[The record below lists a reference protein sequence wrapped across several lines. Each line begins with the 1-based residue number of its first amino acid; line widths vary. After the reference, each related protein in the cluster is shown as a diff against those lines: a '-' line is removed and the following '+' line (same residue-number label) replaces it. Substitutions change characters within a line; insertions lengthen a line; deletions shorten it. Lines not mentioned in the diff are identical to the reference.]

1 LPDSESGDDEQ
12 LSERRRAGTVDPR
25 FGSVA
30 TQAAPADIAWR
41 YSRRAIFG
49 ERAKWLPPYRLV
61 PSFASADGQTA
72 VYRRRSQI
80 VLTDDSDNTHV
91 VHDATVKLDGN
102 EYKVRID
109 QYGYARLVRPTRSQQ
124 HVDPLS
130 NTVDGAADM
139 EREAALAVCKHLNE
153 HVDGIALAHRWTPS
167 PATQLVPTSVR
178 SFSEPQ
184 PEPPRKV
191 APADGKGEAKVRRS
205 AMEDYLDARA
215 GWLARRFA
223 WESGQRALQER
234 GARAAQGDATA
245 MQEHL
250 LNCLNDV
257 LWPVP
262 IKAAYEFRGTSEV
275 RIDVLMPGF
284 DVLPDREAVIAY
296 GNRVSVQRMTEVN
309 KVKLFDRHA
318 LGLTLRLLGEVFA
331 ALPTVQRATVTA
343 LQQPDHRPAR
353 YIVSAQVDRK
363 PWSHLYANGG
373 VIADSPEPA
382 LAAIKARYNLTGLG
396 AFMAIEPF

>member
-1 LPDSESGDDEQ
+1 M
-12 LSERRRAGTVDPR
+12 DPR

-30 TQAAPADIAWR
+30 EKPAPAAIAWR
-41 YSRRAIFG
+41 YSRRALFG

-80 VLTDDSDNTHV
+80 VLTDDSDNTQV
-91 VHDATVKLDGN
+91 VHDATVKLGGN

-124 HVDPLS
+124 HIDPLS

-178 SFSEPQ
+178 PFSEAQ
-184 PEPPRKV
+184 PEPPRHV
-191 APADGKGEAKVRRS
+191 ETAAGKGGPKVRRS
-205 AMEDYLDARA
+205 EMDDYLDARA
-215 GWLARRFA
+215 AWLARRFA
-223 WESGQRALQER
+223 WESAQRALQER
-234 GARAAQGDATA
+234 GARAAQGDAEA
-245 MQEHL
+245 MHEHL
-250 LNCLNDV
+250 LTCLHDV

-262 IKAAYEFRGTSEV
+262 IPASYELSGTGEV

-284 DVLPDREAVIAY
+284 DALPDREAVIAY

-343 LQQPDHRPAR
+343 LQQPDHRAPR

-363 PWSHLYANGG
+363 PWSQLYANGS

-382 LAAIKARYNLTGLG
+382 LAALKARYNLTGLG

>member
-1 LPDSESGDDEQ
+1 MAS
-12 LSERRRAGTVDPR
+12 
-25 FGSVA
+25 
-30 TQAAPADIAWR
+30 QAAPAEVAWR
-41 YSRRAIFG
+41 YSRRVLFG

-80 VLTDDSDNTHV
+80 VLTDDSDNTQV
-91 VHDATVKLDGN
+91 AHDATVKLDGN

-109 QYGYARLVRPTRSQQ
+109 QYGYARLVRPTRAQQ

-130 NTVDGAADM
+130 NTVEGADDM

-167 PATQLVPTSVR
+167 PVYQLVPTSVR

-184 PEPPRKV
+184 PDQPRKV
-191 APADGKGEAKVRRS
+191 PPAVGKGEPKVRRS
-205 AMEDYLDARA
+205 EMNDYLDARA
-215 GWLARRFA
+215 AWLARRFA
-223 WESGQRALQER
+223 WENGQRTLQER
-234 GARAAQGDATA
+234 GARAAQGDADA
-245 MQEHL
+245 MHEHL
-250 LNCLNDV
+250 LTCLHDV

-262 IKAAYEFRGTSEV
+262 IKAAYEFGGTEEV
-275 RIDVLMPGF
+275 RIDILMPGF

-309 KVKLFDRHA
+309 KVRLFDRHA
-318 LGLTLRLLGEVFA
+318 LSLTLRLLGEVFA

-363 PWSHLYANGG
+363 PWRYLYAEGA
-373 VIADSPEPA
+373 VVAEAPERAMTA
-382 LAAIKARYNLTGLG
+382 LKARYNLTGLG

>member
-1 LPDSESGDDEQ
+1 
-12 LSERRRAGTVDPR
+12 
-25 FGSVA
+25 VA
-30 TQAAPADIAWR
+30 EKAAPAAVAWR
-41 YSRRAIFG
+41 YSRRALFG

-80 VLTDDSDNTHV
+80 VLTDDSDNTQV
-91 VHDATVKLDGN
+91 VHDAPVKLGGN

-109 QYGYARLVRPTRSQQ
+109 QYGYARLVRPSRSQQ
-124 HVDPLS
+124 HIDPLS
-130 NTVDGAADM
+130 NVVDGAADM

-167 PATQLVPTSVR
+167 PMVQLVPTSVR

-184 PEPPRKV
+184 PEAPRTV
-191 APADGKGEAKVRRS
+191 QPADGKGGPKVRRTE
-205 AMEDYLDARA
+205 MDDYLDARA

-234 GARAAQGDATA
+234 GARAAQGDPAA

-250 LNCLNDV
+250 LTCLHDV

-262 IKAAYEFRGTSEV
+262 LQSAYEISGTGEV

-309 KVKLFDRHA
+309 KVKLLDRHA

-343 LQQPDHRPAR
+343 LQQPDHRAPR

-363 PWSHLYANGG
+363 PWSQLYANGS

-382 LAAIKARYNLTGLG
+382 LAALKARYNLTGLG
-396 AFMAIEPF
+396 AFMAIEPY

>member
-1 LPDSESGDDEQ
+1 M
-12 LSERRRAGTVDPR
+12 
-25 FGSVA
+25 
-30 TQAAPADIAWR
+30 APPEIAWR
-41 YSRRAIFG
+41 YSRRALFG

-72 VYRRRSQI
+72 VYRRRSQV
-80 VLTDDSDNTHV
+80 VLTEDSEQTRFAPQ
-91 VHDATVKLDGN
+91 DATFKLGGN

-109 QYGYARLVRPTRSQQ
+109 QYGYARLVRPSRSQQ

-153 HVDGIALAHRWTPS
+153 HVDGIALAHRWTPT
-167 PATQLVPTSVR
+167 PTHQLTLGSVR
-178 SFSEPQ
+178 PFSEPQ
-184 PEPPRKV
+184 PDPPRKV
-191 APADGKGEAKVRRS
+191 PPPDGKGEPRIRRRE
-205 AMEDYLDARA
+205 MEDYLDARA
-215 GWLARRFA
+215 KWLARRFA
-223 WESGQRALQER
+223 WENGQRTLQER
-234 GARAAQGDATA
+234 AARAAQGDAAA
-245 MQEHL
+245 MDDYL
-250 LNCLNDV
+250 MACLHDV

-262 IKAAYEFRGTSEV
+262 TRTAYQVGGTGEV
-275 RIDVLMPGF
+275 RIDFLVPGF

-309 KVKLFDRHA
+309 KVKLVDRHA
-318 LGLTLRLLGEVFA
+318 LGLTLRLIGEVFA
-331 ALPTVQRATVTA
+331 ALPTVQRVTVTA

-363 PWSHLYANGG
+363 PWTNLYANGT
-373 VIADSPEPA
+373 VIAESPEPA
-382 LAAIKARYNLTGLG
+382 LAALKARYNLTGLG